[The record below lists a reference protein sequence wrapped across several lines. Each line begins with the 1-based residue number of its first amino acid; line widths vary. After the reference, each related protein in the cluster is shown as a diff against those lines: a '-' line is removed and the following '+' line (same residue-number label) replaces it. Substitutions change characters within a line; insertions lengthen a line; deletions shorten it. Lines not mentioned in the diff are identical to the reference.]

1 MDIKYALHTYSLFMY
16 LDHVRGD
23 ISMWFWLMSN
33 RVWWNLQ
40 GRRYCREP
48 CMTLKQK
55 KIKEI
60 SHVSHFM
67 HLWSFV
73 FLMGAIHKKKI
84 RNFKKKQTKEQKNP
98 VALIPWKLHL
108 LVHVYLFQF
117 SSKHLHIC
125 ECNKKSENQQIK

>member
-1 MDIKYALHTYSLFMY
+1 M
-16 LDHVRGD
+16 
-23 ISMWFWLMSN
+23 
-33 RVWWNLQ
+33 
-40 GRRYCREP
+40 
-48 CMTLKQK
+48 
-55 KIKEI
+55 
-60 SHVSHFM
+60 SHFM

-73 FLMGAIHKKKI
+73 FLMGAIHKKK
-84 RNFKKKQTKEQKNP
+84 NTKFKKTTTKEQKNP

>member
-1 MDIKYALHTYSLFMY
+1 MVESSGKKI
-16 LDHVRGD
+16 
-23 ISMWFWLMSN
+23 
-33 RVWWNLQ
+33 LQ
-40 GRRYCREP
+40 GT
-48 CMTLKQK
+48 MHDSKTK
-55 KIKEI
+55 KNKEI

-84 RNFKKKQTKEQKNP
+84 RNFKKNNKKTQKNP

-117 SSKHLHIC
+117 SSKKFTHLWMQQKKWKPT
-125 ECNKKSENQQIK
+125 NKII

>member
-1 MDIKYALHTYSLFMY
+1 MVESSGKKI
-16 LDHVRGD
+16 
-23 ISMWFWLMSN
+23 
-33 RVWWNLQ
+33 LQ
-40 GRRYCREP
+40 GT
-48 CMTLKQK
+48 MHDSKTK

-73 FLMGAIHKKKI
+73 FLMGAIHKKRI
-84 RNFKKKQTKEQKNP
+84 RNFKKKPKEQKNP
-98 VALIPWKLHL
+98 VALIPWQLHL

>member
-1 MDIKYALHTYSLFMY
+1 M
-16 LDHVRGD
+16 
-23 ISMWFWLMSN
+23 
-33 RVWWNLQ
+33 
-40 GRRYCREP
+40 
-48 CMTLKQK
+48 
-55 KIKEI
+55 
-60 SHVSHFM
+60 SHFM

-73 FLMGAIHKKKI
+73 FLMGAIHKKKYEI
-84 RNFKKKQTKEQKNP
+84 SKKKQPKEQKNP